1 MATREVGEQDGGSLL
16 PATVDPE
23 AVTAIAAVSLT
34 LTNAGS
40 PAGHPLPPFAFSCLR
55 GFLEPKVL
63 ILPVTGCKFQKNWEQ
78 PSTNGGKQGA
88 LPWHPR
94 PRGIQFPGPH
104 DGVLTHSFLASF
116 LSLAYSSALVSA
128 SWNHLLNQL
137 PVFRSS
143 FQVCS
148 WSNRNW
154 EDHTEKQNLGGMQE
168 LGAVASH
175 LLFCSAFMCKR
186 MFGNMGFL
194 EFPSSFLVFRLA

>member
-1 MATREVGEQDGGSLL
+1 MQ
-16 PATVDPE
+16 E
-23 AVTAIAAVSLT
+23 ALQAIHCHPLHFLAWEASWNPRSWFCQWQAVSSKKT
-34 LTNAGS
+34 GS
-40 PAGHPLPPFAFSCLR
+40 SP
-55 GFLEPKVL
+55 
-63 ILPVTGCKFQKNWEQ
+63 Q
-78 PSTNGGKQGA
+78 PMNDGGKQGA

-186 MFGNMGFL
+186 TFGNMGFL